1 MGQLIDTPKCTNTQ
15 NERWFIEST
24 EKLLAFQ
31 RYIAQQ
37 TIVMKLQ
44 QRRPTKKMKD
54 MKMQSSPETMMTRIP
69 TPDPHST
76 GVREDVMDSLC
87 KPWKLYEN
95 PYYCSSQSQQHQHQR
110 KAFIWD
116 LNFIKVFMESELGKA
131 QDEIK
136 ELKAELDYERK
147 ARRRAEL
154 TIKKLAKDVEEERM
168 AREAE
173 EMQNKRLFKELSS
186 EKSEMVRMKRDL
198 EEERQMHRLAEVLR
212 EERVQMKLMDAR
224 LFLEEKLSDLEEA
237 NRQGERERNR
247 MMKPKIL
254 ERACSS
260 PARRR
265 CENPQIKRG
274 INPFPR
280 VMRAIRSKSE
290 KWGSKLECQKV
301 QLKILLRQKTTPRC
315 TPLLSSPPP

>member
-1 MGQLIDTPKCTNTQ
+1 
-15 NERWFIEST
+15 
-24 EKLLAFQ
+24 
-31 RYIAQQ
+31 
-37 TIVMKLQ
+37 
-44 QRRPTKKMKD
+44 MKD
-54 MKMQSSPETMMTRIP
+54 MKMQSSSETMMTRIP
-69 TPDPHST
+69 TPDPHNT
-76 GVREDVMDSLC
+76 GVREDAMDTVC

-116 LNFIKVFMESELGKA
+116 LNFIKIFMESELGKA

-154 TIKKLAKDVEEERM
+154 MNKRLAKDVEEERM
-168 AREAE
+168 ARVAE

-224 LFLEEKLSDLEEA
+224 LFLEEKLSELEEA

-260 PARRR
+260 PARRS

-315 TPLLSSPPP
+315 TPLLSSPPPP

>member
-1 MGQLIDTPKCTNTQ
+1 M
-15 NERWFIEST
+15 IEADKHLKL
-24 EKLLAFQ
+24 EKEKA
-31 RYIAQQ
+31 
-37 TIVMKLQ
+37 
-44 QRRPTKKMKD
+44 
-54 MKMQSSPETMMTRIP
+54 MKMQSSPETMMARVP

-76 GVREDVMDSLC
+76 SVQEDAMDC
-87 KPWKLYEN
+87 KTSWKRYDN
-95 PYYCSSQSQQHQHQR
+95 PYYCSSQSQQNQHQR

-131 QDEIK
+131 RAEIK

-154 TIKKLAKDVEEERM
+154 VNKRLAKDVEEERM
-168 AREAE
+168 GREAE
-173 EMQNKRLFKELSS
+173 EMQNKQLLKEISFD
-186 EKSEMVRMKRDL
+186 KSEMVRMKRDL

-224 LFLEEKLSDLEEA
+224 LFLEEKLSELEEA
-237 NRQGERERNR
+237 NRQGETERHR

-265 CENPQIKRG
+265 WENPHIMRG

-315 TPLLSSPPP
+315 TPLLSSP

>member
-1 MGQLIDTPKCTNTQ
+1 
-15 NERWFIEST
+15 
-24 EKLLAFQ
+24 
-31 RYIAQQ
+31 
-37 TIVMKLQ
+37 
-44 QRRPTKKMKD
+44 
-54 MKMQSSPETMMTRIP
+54 MKMQSSPETMMARIP

-76 GVREDVMDSLC
+76 SVREDAVDSVC
-87 KPWKLYEN
+87 NTWKRYDN
-95 PYYCSSQSQQHQHQR
+95 PYYCSSQSQQHQHQHQR

-131 QDEIK
+131 RAEIK

-154 TIKKLAKDVEEERM
+154 INKRLAKDVEEERM
-168 AREAE
+168 GREVE
-173 EMQNKRLFKELSS
+173 EMQNKQLLKEISF

-224 LFLEEKLSDLEEA
+224 LFLEEKLSELEEA
-237 NRQGERERNR
+237 NRQGER

-265 CENPQIKRG
+265 WENPHTMRR

-290 KWGSKLECQKV
+290 KWGSKLECHKV

-315 TPLLSSPPP
+315 TPLLSSP